1 MSPLVGMFKIMG
13 PTALRSIA
21 SNKVAKCDQSK
32 LFAFISG
39 SDGLLQLATSG
50 KIYIFSVFVLHSIC
64 EKITFNIIFRS
75 HHLRVRNKSVIT
87 HNCNMMI
94 QQRKKNKKS

>member
-1 MSPLVGMFKIMG
+1 MFKIMG

-50 KIYIFSVFVLHSIC
+50 LYQYLLWPATEKEYPNMSFFLSAALTLVSFGLTLIIKFKSKPESSVDDRDDEDDLIS
-64 EKITFNIIFRS
+64 S
-75 HHLRVRNKSVIT
+75 
-87 HNCNMMI
+87 
-94 QQRKKNKKS
+94 